1 MTFAKSQ
8 YLNWGMFFKCV
19 SDRIIIKRK
28 QNAPQIV
35 HRILSCIPQFKF
47 KPLFVRFIPRVT
59 YGAPTSVFLSGFFF
73 YLRDGL
79 RRRAGFART
88 LGSPKHVWHLF
99 RSIEWYGVFDTLVLL
114 HKAKLLTTVSQR
126 CMTWRSNVCACANV
140 AMISTFKLSEPSC
153 LTSYWQPY
161 EPVSHGVLEAYNSL
175 DKA

>member
-1 MTFAKSQ
+1 MHPKSFTG
-8 YLNWGMFFKCV
+8 YSPAFH
-19 SDRIIIKRK
+19 S
-28 QNAPQIV
+28 
-35 HRILSCIPQFKF
+35 LSSNHFSCASFPELRTVRQHQF
-47 KPLFVRFIPRVT
+47 
-59 YGAPTSVFLSGFFF
+59 SFLVFF

-161 EPVSHGVLEAYNSL
+161 EPVSHGVLEEYNSL